1 MQGMNFLLARLRKV
15 LTEEET
21 FWTFVTIIEVYLP
34 PEHYSS
40 TSGIEL
46 DLMIL
51 TEIMKK
57 YNILSEITQLLQAHD
72 VDIRTTSIMGWFV
85 SLFTW
90 GVPEET
96 SNCAIDILLLKGRH
110 SSKLIFELGLAFL
123 HLEREQILLR
133 TN

>member
-1 MQGMNFLLARLRKV
+1 MRAYVWRNHSIGYMQGMNFLLARLRKV

-57 YNILSEITQLLQAHD
+57 YNILSEIT
-72 VDIRTTSIMGWFV
+72 
-85 SLFTW
+85 
-90 GVPEET
+90 
-96 SNCAIDILLLKGRH
+96 
-110 SSKLIFELGLAFL
+110 
-123 HLEREQILLR
+123 
-133 TN
+133 